1 MFKIQKIPLLLG
13 GGVLTVGIFWFGL
26 TPPADLLS
34 NQALE
39 STPDYFLEGVT
50 ANEFDANGIKQRTIV
65 SEKLLHYAD
74 RDITLLTTPDIQQWS
89 QDRSVWH
96 ASAEN
101 GEIKDGSKDIL
112 LKGAATVVRQ
122 RQDGGTMTLAA
133 DAIHYL
139 ENQQILVSEGN
150 ASVISAEGS
159 TKADKIQY
167 DQASEQAQL
176 EGNVTGYYEKL

>member
-1 MFKIQKIPLLLG
+1 MFKLQKIPLVIGSILLTG
-13 GGVLTVGIFWFGL
+13 SILWFGL
-26 TPPADLLS
+26 TPPAEILS

-50 ANEFDANGIKQRTIV
+50 ANDFNADGIKQRTIV

-74 RDITLLTTPDIQQWS
+74 RDITLLTTPDIQQWN

-112 LKGAATVVRQ
+112 LRGAATVVRQ
-122 RQDGGTMTLAA
+122 RQDGGTMTLSA

-139 ENQQILVSEGN
+139 ESQQILVSEGN
-150 ASVISAEGS
+150 ASVTAAEGS

-167 DQASEQAQL
+167 NQVSEQAQL